1 MSPRRAPRAAAPGP
15 SAGAA
20 GAPGPTRRRRGRSA
34 GAWVGLAALVALLA
48 VVASVLVFGDD
59 DERGSGD
66 RYLVRATF
74 DNASFVIPGE
84 DVKVAGVIA
93 GKIDDVDLDDRNK
106 AIVVLDITDPAFQDF
121 RDDATCRVGLQ
132 SLIGEQYVD
141 CVPTQ
146 RRGEGVVAAAPL
158 DVVEDGDAKGQHVL
172 PLERTSSPVGP
183 DLLANIMRVPE
194 RERLRLII
202 AELGVGLTGNG
213 AELRGA
219 IERANPTLQQANR
232 LVEIL
237 ATQNETIDRLVVQ
250 SDAALAPLAERRGDL
265 ARFTAAS
272 GRVGAA
278 AAERGDDLER
288 NLQRFPAFLAELRPA
303 AQRIGRLADQA
314 GPAVAN
320 LADRAPELNTFVTQL
335 GPFSRAGTTALTTL
349 GDTADQ
355 GRETIP
361 KLDRLADQL
370 RATGTP
376 LAPVASGLGDLGG
389 SFDRTGGIANLL
401 RTLYFYTGALNGKDA
416 TSHYQRTTAY
426 LSLCIERRP
435 VQVGQCVAQFSKT
448 NTGGPAEDEEAA
460 TRATT
465 RSAAGGA
472 GVPVGGDVPLTLE
485 QQQASL
491 KALLGAGEGR

>member
-1 MSPRRAPRAAAPGP
+1 MSPRRDPRASAPATPPAAV
-15 SAGAA
+15 
-20 GAPGPTRRRRGRSA
+20 RRRRRNPA
-34 GAWVGLAALVALLA
+34 AWVGLVAI
-48 VVASVLVFGDD
+48 VLVLVVVVSTAAFGDD
-59 DERGSGD
+59 GRERGD

-84 DVKVAGVIA
+84 DVKVAGAIA
-93 GKIDDVDLDDRNK
+93 GTIDDVDVDERNK
-106 AIVVLDITDPAFQDF
+106 AVVVLDITDPAFQDF
-121 RDDATCRVGLQ
+121 REDATCRIGLQ
-132 SLIGEQYVD
+132 SLIGEQFID

-146 RRGEGVVAAAPL
+146 RRGDGVAPAAPL
-158 DVVEDGDAKGQHVL
+158 DEVDEGPAKGQHVL
-172 PLERTSSPVGP
+172 PLGRTSSPVGP

-213 AELRGA
+213 TELRGA

-237 ATQNETIDRLVVQ
+237 ATQNRTIDRLVAQ
-250 SDAALAPLAERRGDL
+250 SDRALAPLAARRGEL
-265 ARFTAAS
+265 AGFTSSSA
-272 GRVGAA
+272 RVGAA

-288 NLQRFPAFLAELRPA
+288 NLQRLPAFLAELEPA
-303 AQRIGRLADQA
+303 ARRISRLADQT

-320 LADRAPELNTFVTQL
+320 LAARAPELNTTITNL
-335 GPFSRAGTTALTTL
+335 GPFSAAGTKALTSL

-370 RATGTP
+370 VATNTP
-376 LAPVASGLGDLGG
+376 LKPVANGLDALGG

-401 RTLYFYTGALNGKDA
+401 RTLYFYTGALNGKDG

-435 VQVGQCVAQFSKT
+435 VQVGQCVSQFLKS
-448 NTGGPAEDEEAA
+448 NTGAPEEDEAESRAA
-460 TRATT
+460 TPRV
-465 RSAAGGA
+465 AGGLA
-472 GVPVGGDVPLTLE
+472 GTNPSANVPVGGDVPLTLE
-485 QQQASL
+485 QSKASL
-491 KALLGAGEGR
+491 ATLLGPEDDR